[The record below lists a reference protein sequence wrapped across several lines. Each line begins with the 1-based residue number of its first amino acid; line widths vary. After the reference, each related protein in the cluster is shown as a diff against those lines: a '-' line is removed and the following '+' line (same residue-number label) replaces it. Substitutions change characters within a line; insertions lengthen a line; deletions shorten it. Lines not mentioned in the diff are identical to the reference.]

1 MDRKAI
7 VPTRLVAVV
16 LLIGIAAAGCANSGA
31 SASVSSASVSS
42 ASVSSASASGASGAS
57 GASASVSMTPKS
69 IAPSSQSALAIPTP
83 IVSAAPSAIV
93 VIRPTSTAEATNAPA
108 PTAKGAT
115 GTSAALA
122 AGPASVDLGTAG
134 NYVLLSKAGI
144 SATGTTK
151 ITGDIA
157 TSPIAASAVTGFGL
171 VLDKLGAFSRST
183 LVIGNV
189 YAANYAVP
197 TPSVLTT
204 AVNDMQTAYTNAAGR
219 TAGVTE
225 LGAGNIGGLTLAP
238 GVYKWSSNVTIPTNV
253 TLSGG
258 KNDVWVFQIAG
269 TLSISSAKQVILQG
283 GAQAKNVFWQV
294 AGPTTL
300 GTNST
305 FNGTIL
311 DKTNIAL
318 QTGAV
323 LNGRALAQTAITLD
337 ANRVN

>member
-1 MDRKAI
+1 
-7 VPTRLVAVV
+7 VA
-16 LLIGIAAAGCANSGA
+16 LGIAS
-31 SASVSSASVSS
+31 
-42 ASVSSASASGASGAS
+42 
-57 GASASVSMTPKS
+57 
-69 IAPSSQSALAIPTP
+69 
-83 IVSAAPSAIV
+83 
-93 VIRPTSTAEATNAPA
+93 
-108 PTAKGAT
+108 
-115 GTSAALA
+115 
-122 AGPASVDLGTAG
+122 

-144 SATGTTK
+144 SNTGTTK
-151 ITGDIA
+151 ITGDIGV
-157 TSPIAASAVTGFGL
+157 SPIAASAITGFAL
-171 VLDKLGAFSRST
+171 VLDKSGTYSRST
-183 LVIGNV
+183 AVVGKV
-189 YAANYAVP
+189 YAATYAAP

-204 AVNDMQTAYTNAAGR
+204 AVKDMETAYTNAAGR

-258 KNDVWVFQIAG
+258 KNDVWIFQVAG
-269 TLSISSAKQVILQG
+269 TLSISSAKQIILAG

-294 AGPTTL
+294 AGATTL

-311 DKTNIAL
+311 DQTNIAL

-337 ANRVN
+337 ANV